1 MIDMVIEIELDM
13 DMDIVIGRHGNR
25 DRHRETRAR

>member
-25 DRHRETRAR
+25 DRHREA

>member
-25 DRHRETRAR
+25 DRHRET